1 MSFNH
6 GLLLN
11 CFAHIK
17 FKLLNT
23 VFFYAPITSNF
34 HVYEAEKYSHRNE
47 GIPKCT
53 VTITEMF
60 QR

>member
-34 HVYEAEKYSHRNE
+34 HVYKAEKYSHRNE

-53 VTITEMF
+53 VTIT
-60 QR
+60 